1 MRPPLRLAGLC
12 LLVAGAGTLG
22 FIGGASAQN
31 CTTAPELCNLPVHS
45 TTEQAD
51 LQVAIDVVLVGD
63 GFTDAASFNSL
74 ASSAISQFRSATTGI
89 YTRIPGIFNFH
100 VVEVI
105 SATTDVADA
114 DLTDTALGMDVSGP
128 FIRAHGGR
136 ANLAALNAP
145 DVDVVV
151 AIANAGSG
159 RANANYNTQLASGGM
174 VRLSRNVGV
183 LTHELGHALIHLAD
197 EYVEAGL
204 CAGTP
209 SEPLMLTEAN
219 VTADASCYKF
229 QGSTGAQ
236 CLVGARYCA
245 SGAYR
250 SASGCFMR
258 SNNGAACPAC
268 DHEIDE
274 VLAQR
279 RAQRDLAPPWV
290 ITSPIG
296 SGGPVAGVLTFS
308 AQAHDDFFTPI
319 DFAFEVD
326 GVFVGRVDASLGSAI
341 LSFDT
346 TTLPDGAHT
355 LVAIAS
361 DASGHAHASLART
374 FTTANATDTT
384 PPAVAI
390 TSPAAN
396 AELSRTSGVVVEAG
410 GGDIAEIRLS
420 IDGLPVSVAMGSPS
434 LYYSW
439 DVSALAPG
447 LHRLDAIA
455 IDYSGN
461 AATAAPLQVRT
472 STGAAP
478 PSIYV
483 MVHEP
488 IDGSA
493 IGSYFRLSW
502 SAQGGVELG
511 GGPNGGG
518 SVDSALILDGVPV
531 SPNPLGGVTG
541 RGYDSTVIDA
551 RAWSNG
557 PHQLRVRGTMGSV
570 TQDSDPIIVVKAVP
584 TTPSVFV
591 RSPAA
596 SAMLRGVVP
605 IDVVA
610 IDDAP
615 ISRITVRFDGV
626 SIGVVTGGGG
636 SVSFD
641 TRARPTGC
649 GRIDA
654 EALSTD
660 GGRGVSSEV
669 SVCIDNVAP
678 RVAIGR
684 PLDGA
689 LIPVGVLGVRVDL
702 QEIGGSVER
711 VTLSVDGTA
720 AAETWE
726 TAGTSAALL
735 INLGAGAHVLR
746 ATATDGAGNS
756 GTSAPITV
764 TAGTCTPAACDD
776 QRACTTDR
784 CASSGACVHAWAA
797 GCCATAT
804 DCDDGDACTQ
814 DTCSGSTCTH
824 APIAGCCNH
833 DLDCDDGN
841 ACTEDHCSGPGGTCA
856 HASAGCCATPADC
869 GDGDACTADL
879 CIGGI
884 CAHDRTPGCC
894 TLAADC
900 DDSDPCTTDRCQG
913 SACSHSAIAGCCRN
927 AADCSD
933 ANGCTLD
940 SCNAQ
945 HQCQSSA
952 IPNCCVTDAD
962 CSTLNPCR
970 AARCGLRGQCELTE
984 IPGCCVID
992 VECDDQDECTE
1003 DRCAQNA
1010 CVHSASGACCASD
1023 ADCDDG
1029 DPCTAEACNAAQRC
1043 EVTARLCDAGIASDG
1058 GVPAEDAAA
1067 ADGQA
1072 LDSAA
1077 QDAVPESDA
1086 RPLDDASTPDGTAAT
1101 AVDAASDGD
1110 AAVGG
1115 ADAAGEATARADAEP
1130 SADRVTGGP
1139 SMTGGVTGGGCAC
1152 RSTEATPGAARWIWI
1167 GLLLLS
1173 LTRLVP
1179 PVARRRA
1186 SDRDRDRDP
1195 DQDRWG

>member
-1 MRPPLRLAGLC
+1 MRPVGLW

-22 FIGGASAQN
+22 FIEQAGAQTCA
-31 CTTAPELCNLPVHS
+31 TAPELCNLTVHS

-51 LQVAIDVVLVGD
+51 LGVAIDVVLVGD

-89 YTRIPGIFNFH
+89 YTRVPGLFNFH

-151 AIANAGSG
+151 ALANAGSG

-174 VRLSRNVGV
+174 VRLSQNVGV

-209 SEPLMLTEAN
+209 SESLMLAEAN
-219 VTADASCYKF
+219 VTTDASCYKF
-229 QGSTGAQ
+229 QEASGAQ
-236 CLVGARYCA
+236 CLAGARYCA

-279 RAQRDLAPPWV
+279 RTQRDLAPPWV
-290 ITSPIG
+290 ITFPIG

-319 DFAFEVD
+319 DFAFEID
-326 GVFVGRVDASLGSAI
+326 GVFVGRVDASPGGAS

-346 TTLPDGAHT
+346 STLPDGAHA
-355 LVAIAS
+355 LIAIAS

-374 FTTANATDTT
+374 FTTANTTDTT
-384 PPAVAI
+384 PPTVAI
-390 TSPAAN
+390 TTPVAN
-396 AELSRTSGVVVEAG
+396 EQLSGTSGVVVQAG
-410 GGDIAEIRLS
+410 GGDIAELRLS
-420 IDGLPVSVAMGSPS
+420 IDGLPVSVEMGSPS

-439 DVSALAPG
+439 DVRALAPG

-461 AATAAPLQVRT
+461 AATAAPIQVRT

-478 PSIYV
+478 SSIYV
-483 MVHEP
+483 VVHEP

-493 IGSYFRLSW
+493 IGAYFRLSW
-502 SAQGGVELG
+502 SAQGGGGETG

-518 SVDSALILDGVPV
+518 AVASALILDGVLV

-541 RGYDSTVIDA
+541 RGYDSTIIDA
-551 RAWSNG
+551 RTWSNG
-557 PHQLRVRGTMGSV
+557 PHQLRVRGALGSV
-570 TQDSDPIIVVKAVP
+570 TQDSDPIIVVKMVP
-584 TTPSVFV
+584 TIPSVFV
-591 RSPAA
+591 RSPSANAA
-596 SAMLRGVVP
+596 LRGVVP

-615 ISRITVRFDGV
+615 INRITVRFDGV
-626 SIGVVTGGGG
+626 AIGVVTGGAGN
-636 SVSFD
+636 VSFD
-641 TRARPTGC
+641 TRARPMGC

-660 GGRGVSSEV
+660 GGRAVSAEV

-678 RVAIGR
+678 GVSIGR

-689 LIPVGVLGVRVDL
+689 LIPVGALGVRVDL
-702 QEIGGSVER
+702 QETGSSVER

-720 AAETWE
+720 AAETWR

-764 TAGTCTPAACDD
+764 TAGTCSAAACDD
-776 QRACTTDR
+776 RRACTTDR
-784 CASSGACVHAWAA
+784 CASSGACVHAWTA
-797 GCCATAT
+797 GCCGTAT

-814 DTCSGSTCTH
+814 DSCGGTTCAH

-833 DLDCDDGN
+833 DLDCDDGS

-869 GDGDACTADL
+869 GDGDACTVDL
-879 CIGGI
+879 CVGGF
-884 CAHDRTPGCC
+884 CAHDRAPGCC
-894 TLAADC
+894 TIAADC

-913 SACSHSAIAGCCRN
+913 SACSHSAVAGCCRN
-927 AADCSD
+927 GADCSD
-933 ANGCTLD
+933 ANNCTLD
-940 SCNAQ
+940 TCNAQ

-952 IPNCCVTDAD
+952 IPNCCATDAD
-962 CSTLNPCR
+962 CTTLNPCR
-970 AARCGLRGQCELTE
+970 ATRCGLRGQCELTE
-984 IPGCCVID
+984 VPGCCVID

-1003 DRCAQNA
+1003 DRCAQNVCA
-1010 CVHSASGACCASD
+1010 HPASGACCTID

-1029 DPCTAEACNAAQRC
+1029 DPCTAEACNARQRC

-1067 ADGQA
+1067 SDG
-1072 LDSAA
+1072 S
-1077 QDAVPESDA
+1077 
-1086 RPLDDASTPDGTAAT
+1086 PLDAAAEDGSPGNDVQPSADASTLDGTAAP
-1101 AVDAASDGD
+1101 VDASSDGD
-1110 AAVGG
+1110 ASVGG
-1115 ADAAGEATARADAEP
+1115 ADAAAGATPRADAELL
-1130 SADRVTGGP
+1130 ADRVTGGP
-1139 SMTGGVTGGGCAC
+1139 SMTGGLSGGGCAC
-1152 RSTEATPGAARWIWI
+1152 RSTRGREGSSGSIWI
-1167 GLLLLS
+1167 GLVLLAALRRPRS
-1173 LTRLVP
+1173 SP
-1179 PVARRRA
+1179 GSSARA
-1186 SDRDRDRDP
+1186 E
-1195 DQDRWG
+1195 